1 MKRYILISLLLFS
14 IASVFSADYT
24 KIDKQAL
31 SVPKNLKTVD
41 QIASSLTRGLTSPV
55 DKSRAIYFWISH
67 NIKYDLNLLSSKK
80 EYTNTSEILDEVL
93 SSRQGV
99 CQHYAELFHAICQA
113 SGVKSYVITGYT
125 RQNEEIDKISHA
137 WNAVLI
143 DSKYYCIDATWASG
157 HMENGKY
164 RNEFDDRFF
173 LISPDE
179 FIKTH
184 MPFDP
189 IWQFSDNPLSHK
201 EFDKADFSNLKK
213 TSDFNYADSIKV
225 HMSLDPLEK
234 INRENRRIRQ
244 SGLTNPLIRN
254 LVSFNQQSL
263 ISQKFNTAVG
273 LFNKG
278 VADYNEYILAKNKQ
292 FNATTMKDE
301 DILGMLLAARL
312 KVESADESI
321 SRLNPDQS
329 DLTKTIR
336 DLRNSISEVKKNLD
350 KEDAFVKKYIKTW
363 KAFRML
369 LFYSVK

>member
-1 MKRYILISLLLFS
+1 MKRYILISFFLFS

-31 SVPKNLKTVD
+31 SVPKNMKTVN
-41 QIASSLTRGLTSPV
+41 QIARSLTRGLTSPV

-67 NIKYDLNLLSSKK
+67 NVRYDLNLLNSKK
-80 EYTNTSEILDEVL
+80 EYTNTSEILEEVL
-93 SSRQGV
+93 RDRRGV
-99 CQHYAELFHAICQA
+99 CQHYAELFHALSQSAGIR
-113 SGVKSYVITGYT
+113 SFVITGYT
-125 RQNEEIDKISHA
+125 RQNEQIDKISHA

-143 DSKYYCIDATWASG
+143 DARYYCIDVTWAAG
-157 HMENGKY
+157 HLENGKY
-164 RNEFDDRFF
+164 KNEFDDRFF
-173 LISPDE
+173 LVSPDE

-201 EFDKADFSNLKK
+201 EFEKADFSNLKK
-213 TSDFNYADSIKV
+213 TSDFNYTDSISF
-225 HMSLDPLEK
+225 HMSLEPLEK
-234 INRENRRIRQ
+234 LKQENRRIRQ
-244 SGLTNPLIRN
+244 SGITNSLIRN
-254 LVSFNQQSL
+254 LVTFNQQNL
-263 ISQKFNTAVG
+263 ISQKFNSAVG

-278 VADYNEYILAKNKQ
+278 VADFNEYILAKNKQ

-312 KVESADESI
+312 KVESADEII
-321 SRLNPDQS
+321 SELNPDRP
-329 DLTKTIR
+329 DLTRTIHEM
-336 DLRNSISEVKKNLD
+336 RNSIAEVKKNLD
-350 KEDAFVKKYIKTW
+350 KEDDFVKKYIKTW

>member
-1 MKRYILISLLLFS
+1 MKRYILITFFLFS
-14 IASVFSADYT
+14 IASVFSTDYA

-31 SVPKNLKTVD
+31 SVPKSLKTVD
-41 QIASSLTRGLTSPV
+41 QIARSLTHGLSSPV
-55 DKSRAIYFWISH
+55 DKSRAIYFWVSH
-67 NIKYDLNLLSSKK
+67 NIKYDLDLLSSKK

-93 SSRQGV
+93 RDRQGV
-99 CQHYAELFHAICQA
+99 CQHYAELFHAICEV

-143 DSKYYCIDATWASG
+143 DSKFYCIDATWASG

-173 LISPDE
+173 LVSPDE

-201 EFDKADFSNLKK
+201 EFDKADFSDLKK
-213 TSDFNYADSIKV
+213 SSDFNYADSIKV

-234 INRENRRIRQ
+234 LYRENRRIRQ
-244 SGLTNPLIRN
+244 FGLTNPLIRN
-254 LVSFNQQSL
+254 LVAFNQQSI
-263 ISQKFNTAVG
+263 ISQKFNSAVG

-278 VADYNEYILAKNKQ
+278 VVDYNEYILAKNKQ

-312 KVESADESI
+312 KVESADDLI
-321 SRLNPDQS
+321 SRLNPDQPE
-329 DLTKTIR
+329 LTRTIR
-336 DLRNSISEVKKNLD
+336 EMRNSIAEVKNNLD
-350 KEDAFVKKYIKTW
+350 KEDSFVKKYIKTW

-369 LFYSVK
+369 LFYSLK